1 MKIANL
7 TRSIFIF
14 ISVIFISIMLF
25 VALLPTN
32 EPKMLTNLGIPAF
45 DSRCVQ
51 GVDSISSYL
60 DNQGSLS
67 VSTWN
72 IYKQNRQGWDKQL
85 ADLTQASQLVLLQE
99 ASLSPEL
106 RQYIRHAQLK
116 ASMAK
121 AFTLL
126 DTSYGVMNLSHTEVK
141 SACAF
146 TAAEPLIRFE
156 KSGIV
161 AYYPLSSGEEL
172 LVVNLHGINFEW
184 TLSHYSRQFEALA
197 QVLEKHHGPIILA
210 GDFNT
215 WRTQRLNFVSDF
227 AKRFNLSEISYRVD
241 ERQRVFGL
249 PLDHLY
255 YRGLIFQEA
264 ESLAT
269 DSSDHNP
276 ITAHFRLR

>member
-7 TRSIFIF
+7 TRSFFIFIF
-14 ISVIFISIMLF
+14 VIFISIILF
-25 VALLPTN
+25 LALLPTS
-32 EPKMLTNLGIPAF
+32 EPKMLTDLDMPSF

-51 GVDSISSYL
+51 GVDSMSSYL
-60 DNQGSLS
+60 DNQGLLS

-72 IYKQNRQGWDKQL
+72 IYKQNRQGWEQQL
-85 ADLTQASQLVLLQE
+85 ANLNRASQLVLLQE
-99 ASLSPEL
+99 AGLSTEL
-106 RQYIRHAQLK
+106 RQFIRHAQLK
-116 ASMAK
+116 VSMAK
-121 AFTLL
+121 AFTLF
-126 DTSYGVMNLSHTEVK
+126 DTAYGVMNLSHTEVK

-146 TAAEPLIRFE
+146 TATEPLIRVE
-156 KSGIV
+156 KSGIL

-184 TLSHYSRQFEALA
+184 TLTHYSRQFEALA
-197 QVLEKHHGPIILA
+197 LELEKHQGPIILA

-215 WRTQRLNFVSDF
+215 WRAQRLNLVSEF
-227 AKRFNLSEISYRVD
+227 AKRFNLSEIRYRVD

-255 YRGLIFQEA
+255 YRGLIFLGA

-269 DSSDHNP
+269 ESSDHNP
-276 ITAHFRLR
+276 ITANFRLR

>member
-1 MKIANL
+1 MKNAIL
-7 TRSIFIF
+7 IRSFFIFIF
-14 ISVIFISIMLF
+14 VVFISIILF
-25 VALLPTN
+25 LALLPAS
-32 EPKMLTNLGIPAF
+32 EPRILTDLDIPSF

-51 GVDSISSYL
+51 GVDAKSSYL

-72 IYKQNRQGWDKQL
+72 IYKQQRDGWQKQL
-85 ADLTQASQLVLLQE
+85 TNLNQVSQLVLLQE
-99 ASLSPEL
+99 AGLSPEL
-106 RQYIRHAQLK
+106 RLYIRNAQLK
-116 ASMAK
+116 VSMAK

-126 DTSYGVMNLSHTEVK
+126 DTSYGVMNLSRTQTL

-146 TAAEPLIRFE
+146 TVKEPLIRFE
-156 KSGIV
+156 KSAIV

-184 TLSHYSRQFEALA
+184 NLTHYSRQFEAIS
-197 QVLEKHHGPIILA
+197 LELDKHHGPIILA

-215 WRTQRLNFVSDF
+215 WRTQRLNVITEF

-241 ERQRVFGL
+241 ERQRVFGF
-249 PLDHLY
+249 PLDHIY
-255 YRGLIFQEA
+255 YRGLTFLEA

-269 DSSDHNP
+269 SSSDHNP
-276 ITAHFRLR
+276 ITARFKLK

>member
-1 MKIANL
+1 
-7 TRSIFIF
+7 
-14 ISVIFISIMLF
+14 
-25 VALLPTN
+25 
-32 EPKMLTNLGIPAF
+32 MLTDIDIPSF
-45 DSRCVQ
+45 DNRCVQ
-51 GVDSISSYL
+51 GVDPKSSYL

-72 IYKQNRQGWDKQL
+72 IYKQKRDNWDKQL
-85 ADLTQASQLVLLQE
+85 ARLNQGSQLVLLQE
-99 ASLSPEL
+99 AGLSPEL
-106 RQYIRHAQLK
+106 RQYIRTAELK
-116 ASMAK
+116 VSMAK
-121 AFTLL
+121 AFTLW
-126 DTSYGVMNLSHTEVK
+126 DTPYGVMNLSRTEAK

-146 TAAEPLIRFE
+146 TAKEPLIRFA

-161 AYYPLSSGEEL
+161 AYYSLSSGEEL

-184 TLSHYSRQFEALA
+184 ELTHYSRQFEAIA
-197 QVLEKHHGPIILA
+197 LELDKHLGPIILA

-215 WRTQRLNFVSDF
+215 WRAQRLNVVKALAS
-227 AKRFNLSEISYRVD
+227 RYNLSEISYRVD

-255 YRGLIFQEA
+255 YRGLTFKEA

-269 DSSDHNP
+269 ESSDHNP